1 MMLKRM
7 NITDLMKAVQTQI
20 KANTGLPCYD
30 SVPANAE
37 SPFYYM
43 SYAGSQPADTKTMYV
58 DRHTVDIH
66 IIADVSPSS
75 VPVFRY
81 IQLLEEAMTED
92 VTIPCPYKLVRQDS
106 GGVRTI
112 QNDETGEKHA
122 VMSFMFLVSYG
133 YKVKI

>member
-1 MMLKRM
+1 MMLRRM

-20 KANTGLPCYD
+20 KNGTGLPCYD
-30 SVPANAE
+30 SVPENAA
-37 SPFYYM
+37 SPFYFM

-81 IQLLEEAMTED
+81 IQALEQAMTED
-92 VTIPCPYKLVRQDS
+92 ISIPKEYKLVRQSS

-112 QNDETGEKHA
+112 QDDESGEKHA
-122 VMSFMFLVSYG
+122 VMSFTFLISYG
-133 YKVKI
+133 YKTKI

>member
-1 MMLKRM
+1 MLKRM
-7 NITDLMKAVQTQI
+7 NITDLMKAVQKQI
-20 KANTGLPCYD
+20 KDGTGLPCYD

-37 SPFYYM
+37 SPFFFM

-81 IQLLEEAMTED
+81 IQALEEAMTED
-92 VTIPCPYKLVRQDS
+92 VSIPCPYKLVRQSS

-122 VMSFMFLVSYG
+122 VMSFTFLISYG

>member
-1 MMLKRM
+1 MLKRM
-7 NITDLMKAVQTQI
+7 NITDLMAAIQKQI
-20 KANTGLPCYD
+20 KEGTGLPCYD
-30 SVPANAE
+30 SVPENAE
-37 SPFYYM
+37 SPFYFM
-43 SYAGSQPADTKTMYV
+43 QYAGSQPADTKTMYV

-81 IQLLEEAMTED
+81 IQKLEEAMTED
-92 VTIPCPYKLVRQDS
+92 ISVPCPFHLIRQYS

-122 VMSFMFLVSYG
+122 VMSFTFLISYG
-133 YKVKI
+133 YKTKI

>member
-1 MMLKRM
+1 M

-20 KANTGLPCYD
+20 KNGTGLPCYD
-30 SVPANAE
+30 SVPENAA
-37 SPFYYM
+37 SPFYFM
-43 SYAGSQPADTKTMYV
+43 TYAGSQPADTKTMYV

-81 IQLLEEAMTED
+81 IQALEQAMTED
-92 VTIPCPYKLVRQDS
+92 ISIPREYKLVRQSS

-112 QNDETGEKHA
+112 QDDESGEKHA
-122 VMSFMFLVSYG
+122 VMSFTFLISYG
-133 YKVKI
+133 YKTKI

>member
-1 MMLKRM
+1 MLKRM
-7 NITDLMKAVQTQI
+7 NITDLMAAIQKQI
-20 KANTGLPCYD
+20 KANTGLSCYD

-37 SPFYYM
+37 SPFFYM

-81 IQLLEEAMTED
+81 IQKLEEAMTED
-92 VTIPCPYKLVRQDS
+92 ITIPREYKLVRQSS

-112 QNDETGEKHA
+112 QDDETGEKHA
-122 VMSFMFLVSYG
+122 VMSFTFLVSYG

>member
-1 MMLKRM
+1 MLRRM

-20 KANTGLPCYD
+20 KNGTGLPCYD
-30 SVPANAE
+30 SVPENAA
-37 SPFYYM
+37 SPFYFM

-81 IQLLEEAMTED
+81 IQALEQAMTED
-92 VTIPCPYKLVRQDS
+92 ISIPKEYKLVRQSS

-122 VMSFMFLVSYG
+122 VMSFTFLISYG

>member
-1 MMLKRM
+1 MLRRM
-7 NITDLMKAVQTQI
+7 NIVDLMAAIQTQI
-20 KANTGLPCYD
+20 KDGTGLPCYD

-37 SPFYYM
+37 SPFYFM
-43 SYAGSQPADTKTMYV
+43 QYAGSQPADTKTMYV

-66 IIADVSPSS
+66 VIADVSPSS
-75 VPVFRY
+75 VPVFKY

-92 VTIPCPYKLVRQDS
+92 ITIPKKYKLVRQSS

-122 VMSFMFLVSYG
+122 VMSFTFLISYG
-133 YKVKI
+133 WKIKI

>member
-1 MMLKRM
+1 MLKRM
-7 NITDLMKAVQTQI
+7 NITDLMAAIQKQI
-20 KANTGLPCYD
+20 KEGTGLPCYD
-30 SVPANAE
+30 SVPLNAE
-37 SPFYYM
+37 SPFYFM

-75 VPVFRY
+75 VPVFKY

-92 VTIPCPYKLVRQDS
+92 ITIPKEYKLVRQSS

-122 VMSFMFLVSYG
+122 VMSFTFLISYG
-133 YKVKI
+133 YKAKI

>member
-1 MMLKRM
+1 M

-20 KANTGLPCYD
+20 KDGTGLPCYD
-30 SVPANAE
+30 SVPENAA

-43 SYAGSQPADTKTMYV
+43 SYAGSQPADTKTMFV

-66 IIADVSPSS
+66 VIADVSPSS

-81 IQLLEEAMTED
+81 IQALEQAMTED
-92 VTIPCPYKLVRQDS
+92 ISIPKEYKLVRQSS

-112 QNDETGEKHA
+112 QDDESGEKHA
-122 VMSFMFLVSYG
+122 VMSFTFLISYG
-133 YKVKI
+133 YKTKI

>member
-1 MMLKRM
+1 MLRRM

-20 KANTGLPCYD
+20 KDGTGLPCYD
-30 SVPANAE
+30 SVPENAA
-37 SPFYYM
+37 SPFYFM

-81 IQLLEEAMTED
+81 IQALEQAMTED
-92 VTIPCPYKLVRQDS
+92 ISIPREYKLVRQSS

-112 QNDETGEKHA
+112 QDDESGEKHA
-122 VMSFMFLVSYG
+122 VMSFSFLISYG
-133 YKVKI
+133 YKTKI

>member
-20 KANTGLPCYD
+20 KDGTGLPCYD
-30 SVPANAE
+30 SVPENAA
-37 SPFYYM
+37 SPFYFM

-81 IQLLEEAMTED
+81 IQALEQAMTED
-92 VTIPCPYKLVRQDS
+92 ISIPKEYKLVRQSS

-112 QNDETGEKHA
+112 QDDESGEKHA
-122 VMSFMFLVSYG
+122 VMSFTFLISYG
-133 YKVKI
+133 YKTKI

>member
-1 MMLKRM
+1 MLRRM

-30 SVPANAE
+30 SIPANAQ
-37 SPFYYM
+37 SPFYFM
-43 SYAGSQPADTKTMYV
+43 SYAGSQPADTKTMFV

-66 IIADVSPSS
+66 IIADPSPSS
-75 VPVFRY
+75 VPVFKY
-81 IQLLEEAMTED
+81 IQLLEQAMTED
-92 VTIPCPYKLVRQDS
+92 ITIPKEYKLVRQSS

-112 QNDETGEKHA
+112 QNDGTGEKHA
-122 VMSFMFLVSYG
+122 VMSFTFMISYG

>member
-1 MMLKRM
+1 MLRRM

-20 KANTGLPCYD
+20 KNGTGLPCYD
-30 SVPANAE
+30 SVPENAA
-37 SPFYYM
+37 SPFYFM

-81 IQLLEEAMTED
+81 IQALEQAMTED
-92 VTIPCPYKLVRQDS
+92 ISIPKEYKLVRQSS

-112 QNDETGEKHA
+112 QDDESGEKHA
-122 VMSFMFLVSYG
+122 VMSFTFLISYG
-133 YKVKI
+133 YKTKI

>member
-1 MMLKRM
+1 MFRRM
-7 NITDLMKAVQTQI
+7 NLTDLMKAVQTQI

-30 SVPANAE
+30 SVPENAE

-43 SYAGSQPADTKTMYV
+43 SYAGSQPADTKTMYM

-66 IIADVSPSS
+66 VIADPSPSS
-75 VPVFRY
+75 VPVFKY
-81 IQLLEEAMTED
+81 IQKLEEAMTED
-92 VTIPCPYKLVRQDS
+92 ITIPKEYKLVRQSS

-112 QNDETGEKHA
+112 QDDETGEKHA
-122 VMSFMFLVSYG
+122 VMSFTFLISYG

>member
-1 MMLKRM
+1 MLRRM

-20 KANTGLPCYD
+20 KANTGLSCYD
-30 SVPANAE
+30 SIPENAE

-66 IIADVSPSS
+66 IIADPSPSS
-75 VPVFRY
+75 VPVFKY
-81 IQLLEEAMTED
+81 IQKLEEAMTED
-92 VTIPCPYKLVRQDS
+92 ITIPREYKLVRQDS
-106 GGVRTI
+106 GGVRTV

-122 VMSFMFLVSYG
+122 VMSFAFLVSYG
-133 YKVKI
+133 WKIKI

>member
-1 MMLKRM
+1 MLKRM

-20 KANTGLPCYD
+20 KNGTGLPCYD

-43 SYAGSQPADTKTMYV
+43 TYAGSQPADTKTMYV

-75 VPVFRY
+75 VPVFKY
-81 IQLLEEAMTED
+81 IQALEEAMTED
-92 VTIPCPYKLVRQDS
+92 ITIPRPFHLIRQDS
-106 GGVRTI
+106 GGVRSI
-112 QNDETGEKHA
+112 MNDETGEKHA
-122 VMSFMFLVSYG
+122 VMSFIFMISYG

>member
-1 MMLKRM
+1 MLRRM

-30 SVPANAE
+30 SIPENAE

-43 SYAGSQPADTKTMYV
+43 QYAGSQPADTKTMFV

-66 IIADVSPSS
+66 IIADPSPSS
-75 VPVFRY
+75 VPVFKY
-81 IQLLEEAMTED
+81 IQLLEQAMTED
-92 VTIPCPYKLVRQDS
+92 ITIPKEYKLVRQDS

-122 VMSFMFLVSYG
+122 VMSFTFLVSYG
-133 YKVKI
+133 WKIKI

>member
-1 MMLKRM
+1 MLRRM

-30 SVPANAE
+30 AIPPNAE

-43 SYAGSQPADTKTMYV
+43 SYAGSQPADTKTMFV

-75 VPVFRY
+75 VPVFKY
-81 IQLLEEAMTED
+81 IQLLEQAMTED
-92 VTIPCPYKLVRQDS
+92 ITIPKEYKLVRQSS

-112 QNDETGEKHA
+112 QDDETGEKHA
-122 VMSFMFLVSYG
+122 VMSFTFLISYG
-133 YKVKI
+133 YKIKI

>member
-1 MMLKRM
+1 MLKRM

-20 KANTGLPCYD
+20 KDGTGLPCYD
-30 SVPANAE
+30 SVPENAA

-81 IQLLEEAMTED
+81 IQALEQAMTED
-92 VTIPCPYKLVRQDS
+92 ISIPREYKLVRQDS

-122 VMSFMFLVSYG
+122 VMSFTFLISYG
-133 YKVKI
+133 YKTKI